1 MGFRQAD
8 NEGRGGFARI
18 WSIEDKGNYSVAKIS
33 TSKKRK
39 DGSGYETDF
48 QDGFVRL
55 IGSAHEKG
63 KTLTVTEKGVAIQIT
78 SCEVTTPYNAET
90 KKSYT
95 NYAIFAFNIPEGN
108 DNSST
113 TKGSKKSSAKT
124 SKAKTKKAAEVA
136 DEPEDE
142 LPF

>member
-1 MGFRQAD
+1 M
-8 NEGRGGFARI
+8 
-18 WSIEDKGNYSVAKIS
+18 
-33 TSKKRK
+33 
-39 DGSGYETDF
+39 
-48 QDGFVRL
+48 
-55 IGSAHEKG
+55 
-63 KTLTVTEKGVAIQIT
+63 TEKGVAIQIT

-90 KKSYT
+90 KKGYT